1 MRAAILGFARVAA
14 LVAPPAL
21 AAHDAELSIMDDQ
34 ARLGRSQGQIDS
46 ALAARSARALAI
58 R

>member
-1 MRAAILGFARVAA
+1 
-14 LVAPPAL
+14 L